1 MTFKDLVNLMK
12 EQNKLLFVHIAT
24 ILVFSVIYYFMA
36 PHKGTKKDKENFKSF
51 ESSLYYTTITHFTV
65 GFGDISPE
73 SPFLRRLTMFQVLLA
88 FSLMNR

>member
-1 MTFKDLVNLMK
+1 MIKGAIELLK

-24 ILVFSVIYYFMA
+24 ILVFSIIYYFAA
-36 PHKGTKKDKENFKSF
+36 PSKGTKKDKENFKSY

-73 SPFLRRLTMFQVLLA
+73 SPILRRLTMMQVLIA
-88 FSLMNR
+88 FFLMNR